1 MMAMNIGLYQS
12 AASLNALERW
22 QDAVAQNITSS
33 QVTGFKRR
41 TVQVASESKGET
53 MLNTDGRAG
62 QGEGIPALFPQ
73 TRYSIAFQAG
83 ENLPTRRDLD
93 MAVSG
98 DGFFNVRMPDGKTA
112 YTRAGEFSI
121 RADRTIISSQGMPV
135 LSEGGDPIQLQAQG
149 GALVVNEDGTLRQGG
164 AALGKLAISKTANP
178 AGLVAMAGGLFIA
191 PAGLE
196 MTPVEKPVV
205 QQGYLESSNVAALR
219 EMVDLV
225 SIGRAYEANQKLIQ
239 SRDKLMGTTIET
251 FS

>member
-1 MMAMNIGLYQS
+1 MNIGLYQS

-41 TVQVASESKGET
+41 TVQVAAEGKGET
-53 MLNTDGRAG
+53 MLNSDGRSG
-62 QGEGIPALFPQ
+62 PGEGIPALFPQ
-73 TRYSIAFQAG
+73 TRYAIAFQPG
-83 ENLPTRRDLD
+83 ENHPTRRDLD
-93 MAVSG
+93 MAVAG
-98 DGFFNVRMPDGKTA
+98 DGFFNVRMPDGKTG

-121 RADRTIISSQGMPV
+121 RADRTIVSGQGLEV
-135 LSEGGDPIQLQAQG
+135 LSESGEPIQLQSQG
-149 GALVVNEDGTLRQGG
+149 GALVVNEDGTLRQGD
-164 AALGKLAISKTANP
+164 AVLGKFAISKTDNP
-178 AGLVAMAGGLFIA
+178 ARLVALAGGLFIA
-191 PAGLE
+191 PQGLE
-196 MTPVEKPVV
+196 MQPVERPTV
-205 QQGYLESSNVAALR
+205 QQGYLEASNVAPLR

>member
-1 MMAMNIGLYQS
+1 MNIGLYQS

-41 TVQVASESKGET
+41 TVQVAAESMGET
-53 MLNTDGRAG
+53 TLSANGRAG
-62 QGEGIPALFPQ
+62 QSEGIAALFPQ
-73 TRYSIAFQAG
+73 TRYAIAFQAG
-83 ENLPTRRDLD
+83 ENQSTRRDLD

-98 DGFFNVRMPDGKTA
+98 EGFFNVRMPDGKTA

-121 RADRTIISSQGMPV
+121 RADRTIISGQGLEL
-135 LSEGGDPIQLQAQG
+135 LSDGGDPIQLQAQG
-149 GALVVNEDGTLRQGG
+149 GALVVNEDGTLRQGD
-164 AALGKLAISKTANP
+164 AVLGKLAISKP
-178 AGLVAMAGGLFIA
+178 ADPARLVSMSGGLFLA
-191 PAGLE
+191 PDGLE
-196 MTPVEKPVV
+196 MKPVENPVV
-205 QQGYLESSNVAALR
+205 QQGYLEASNVAALR

-239 SRDKLMGTTIET
+239 SRDQLLGTTIET